1 MSRIRTIQT
10 VLVTGVLFV
19 LAFGSLPLPT
29 VAQTPQAVRSDT
41 TYGCLMCHAEKRRSF
56 STGVHSDRGI
66 HCDDCHGGNPEAFEI
81 PAAHRGRF
89 LGNPS
94 KLETIELCSSCHS
107 DADQMRQ
114 FGLPSDQLAE
124 YRTSRHGQLLLQR
137 GSTDAPTCT
146 DCHDAHTILPPED
159 ARSNVYPTN
168 IPVTCARCHED
179 VALMA
184 KYGLATDQFTEYRR
198 SAHGTGLF
206 DDQNFASPTCTGCH
220 GSHAALP
227 PGVLEVVNV
236 CDKCHVLVGRAY
248 AQGPHGVP
256 SSEGGLP
263 GCLGCHSNHGT
274 DAASPDGIVSTCIE
288 CHEPGSP
295 PALVGAELQEGVL
308 QASRD
313 LVSAEHAIAELERS
327 GVQVSEER
335 FRYTSGLTSYRQM
348 ALVQH
353 SLDLEALNDL
363 AREIR
368 SNSELVRSTAEVR
381 AEERW
386 EHKLFLV
393 PVWFLALAAIALA
406 SFKLRD
412 LSVQKQ

>member
-1 MSRIRTIQT
+1 MSCTTLLRAALGACGFLILTMAGAPQQM
-10 VLVTGVLFV
+10 
-19 LAFGSLPLPT
+19 

-56 STGVHSDRGI
+56 SMGVHSERGI
-66 HCDDCHGGNPEAFEI
+66 HCDDCHGGNPEVFEI

-94 KLETIELCSSCHS
+94 KVETIQLCSSCHS
-107 DADQMRQ
+107 YAYQMRQ
-114 FGLPSDQLAE
+114 FGLHSDQLAE
-124 YRTSRHGQLLLQR
+124 FRTSRHGQLLLQR

-159 ARSNVYPTN
+159 ARSSVFPTN
-168 IPVTCARCHED
+168 IPGTCARCHED
-179 VALMA
+179 EGLMA
-184 KYGLATDQFTEYRR
+184 KYGIATDQYAEYRQ
-198 SAHGTGLF
+198 SAHGVALF
-206 DDQNFASPTCTGCH
+206 DEQNFASPTCMGCH

-227 PGVLEVVNV
+227 PGVVEVVNV
-236 CDKCHVLVGRAY
+236 CDKCHALVGRAY
-248 AQGPHGVP
+248 AVGPHGVP
-256 SSEGGLP
+256 SSEDGLP
-263 GCLGCHSNHGT
+263 GCLGCHTNHSTG
-274 DAASPDGIVSTCIE
+274 AVSPGGIVSVCIT

-295 PALVGAELQEGVL
+295 AALVGTELQEGVL

-313 LVSAEHAIAELERS
+313 LASAEHAIAELDRS
-327 GVQVSEER
+327 GVQVAEER
-335 FRYTSGLTSYRQM
+335 FRYNSALTSYRQM

-363 AREIR
+363 AREVR

-386 EHKLFLV
+386 EHKLLLA
-393 PVWFLALAAIALA
+393 PVWFLTLAAIALA

-412 LSVQKQ
+412 LSVRKQ